1 MSTIDK
7 DYQYC
12 EVVIKQHSKSFYYG
26 FKQLPENDAKAV
38 YAVYAFCRMA
48 DDMVDQKGS
57 VQYRKA
63 ELDRLSN
70 QFTQFEQGL
79 IIDQPMWRAL
89 ADVRY
94 RYPLEISAFK
104 MQLAG
109 QQMDLVYTQPETMA
123 DLERYSKY
131 VAGSV
136 GRMLLPI
143 LSEDVTLELKQNAE
157 KLGVAMQITN
167 ILRDIGEDFKVH
179 QRIYLP
185 AQIMRQW
192 NYTQHDLESHEI
204 NTAFVGMWETLAQY
218 AERLYDEF
226 CHSITHYKQEARMPL
241 LLSMLV
247 YKEILNEIRR
257 NDYDCFTKRN
267 HVSLL
272 DKYRLKKEAIS
283 YLKRK

>member
-12 EVVIKQHSKSFYYG
+12 EAVIKQHSKSFYYG

-157 KLGVAMQITN
+157 KLGVGCYA
-167 ILRDIGEDFKVH
+167 
-179 QRIYLP
+179 
-185 AQIMRQW
+185 
-192 NYTQHDLESHEI
+192 NY
-204 NTAFVGMWETLAQY
+204 
-218 AERLYDEF
+218 
-226 CHSITHYKQEARMPL
+226 
-241 LLSMLV
+241 
-247 YKEILNEIRR
+247 
-257 NDYDCFTKRN
+257 
-267 HVSLL
+267 
-272 DKYRLKKEAIS
+272 
-283 YLKRK
+283 